1 MHVHLLVPD
10 LLRKDYLAPDRRHYL
25 LPDSDNTAPALPCA
39 EMIFAR
45 GRRTTIGDSLYS
57 WLAAR
62 HGLPEAAL
70 TAATSLLGDGG
81 TPGTTHWLRA
91 DPVQL
96 TVDRD
101 ALVLADACV
110 FSITADEATALAQTV
125 NAHFAPTLA
134 FDVTTPL
141 RWYARLNEGFAA
153 TAPATAIQW
162 TPVHAARGQAIQ
174 GNLPQGAEA
183 MRWNAIANEVQMLL
197 HEHPVN
203 TAREGRGEPAI
214 NSLWFWGAGGIA
226 TPEARAFDQVHAN
239 DPVIRGLVQSA
250 GGNASVL
257 PASAPEWLRIARDSG
272 RALVMLDGLS
282 GPAAYADHAG
292 WMTQAHHIER
302 EWLDPLLEALRRG
315 RIGMLS
321 ITALGSRD
329 SSANEE
335 SGSSGIEVEVVRG
348 DLRRFWRRIKPLER
362 YLNLTGERT

>member
-10 LLRKDYLAPDRRHYL
+10 LLRKDFLAPDRTRYL
-25 LPDSDNTAPALPCA
+25 PADSEAAMPALPCA
-39 EMIFAR
+39 ETIFAR
-45 GRRTTIGDSLYS
+45 GRRTTISDSLFG

-81 TPGTTHWLRA
+81 TPGSAAWLRA

-110 FSITADEATALAQTV
+110 FSITVDEAAALAQTI

-134 FDVTTPL
+134 FDVITPL
-141 RWYARLNEGFAA
+141 RWYAQLNEAS
-153 TAPATAIQW
+153 PAETIQW
-162 TPVHAARGQAIQ
+162 TPVHETRGQAIQ
-174 GNLPQGAEA
+174 GNLPQGAAA

-203 TAREGRGEPAI
+203 TAREGRGEPLI
-214 NSLWFWGAGGIA
+214 NSLWFWGAGHIA

-250 GGNASVL
+250 GGSASAL
-257 PASAPEWLRIARDSG
+257 PANAPEWLRIAQDSG
-272 RALVMLDGLS
+272 RALVVLDGLS
-282 GPAAYADHAG
+282 APAAYADHAG
-292 WMTQAHHIER
+292 WMAQAHHIEH
-302 EWLDPLLEALRRG
+302 EWLEPLLEALRHG
-315 RIGMLS
+315 RVGMLTV
-321 ITALGSRD
+321 TALGSRD
-329 SSANEE
+329 GSARGE
-335 SGSSGIEVEVVRG
+335 SGSSGVEVEVVRG
-348 DLRRFWRRIKPLER
+348 DLRRFWRRIKPLASH
-362 YLNLTGERT
+362 LSLAGEHT